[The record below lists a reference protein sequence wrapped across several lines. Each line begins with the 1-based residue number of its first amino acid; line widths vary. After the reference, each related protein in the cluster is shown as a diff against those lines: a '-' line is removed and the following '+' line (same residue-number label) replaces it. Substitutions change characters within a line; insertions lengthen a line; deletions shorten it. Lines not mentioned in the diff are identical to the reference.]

1 MEKEFRLNGKA
12 YAMTQGESGK
22 TYFNGIEQSDFFG
35 SLSDE
40 DKWTLDQAERRFRT
54 AGNNKSRQ
62 QILDY
67 LWRKKI
73 SGNNICDIDIRSVHR
88 RLRVPAQN

>member
-22 TYFNGIEQSDFFG
+22 TYFDGVEQSDFFG

-40 DKWTLDQAERRFRT
+40 DKWTLDQAERGCIVTGKQRNLTEIGR
-54 AGNNKSRQ
+54 AH
-62 QILDY
+62 
-67 LWRKKI
+67 
-73 SGNNICDIDIRSVHR
+73 V
-88 RLRVPAQN
+88 